1 MRLPD
6 VAAVLHKSWK
16 RLRQS
21 RRELNSKNLTFIVR
35 ANQTQITK
43 SVPFVN
49 IHANEHWQQI
59 VLSSVAAFA
68 AVSYVVVSFFKAR
81 RQRQKHGQKVG
92 WVGRWSFLNALG
104 RKRGD
109 QGRYE
114 QTFGDNFDG
123 TSHSHPLET
132 TATSDETNDCRQ
144 TLRRTHLG
152 RTSDA
157 QDGALVDRNT
167 SIRSVMTLPVYRA
180 IAGHNERV
188 IGREGE
194 RGGVDVVVEF
204 PTAEEEEFLR
214 REEMEAIY
222 QIRLARRQQ
231 AAEREESRRQ
241 IHEVRQRGDSNAVA
255 EARSR
260 SRTASTNG
268 TVEELRQDVNRIREQ
283 RQRSVS
289 SVSYADLGVARHD
302 GTRIRANSNESEQMG
317 LLSDAAS
324 IAVSTFSDARSPGFH
339 RRQHSASSLVS
350 VDSDLHPNHPASRVR
365 SHPSKL
371 RLSGS
376 SGEIGTGSR
385 LELVE
390 VDLGTEP
397 LPLPQY
403 ENASHDDN
411 VEAQSPTNS
420 ARQPPPEYAAPD
432 QVFSPGSDGATSF
445 AHIHSS
451 NETQVL
457 STGEVPGVIGDIPR
471 LPSLRL
477 PVIVVERI
485 TDENSIQ
492 NS

>member
-1 MRLPD
+1 
-6 VAAVLHKSWK
+6 
-16 RLRQS
+16 
-21 RRELNSKNLTFIVR
+21 
-35 ANQTQITK
+35 
-43 SVPFVN
+43 
-49 IHANEHWQQI
+49 
-59 VLSSVAAFA
+59 
-68 AVSYVVVSFFKAR
+68 
-81 RQRQKHGQKVG
+81 
-92 WVGRWSFLNALG
+92 
-104 RKRGD
+104 
-109 QGRYE
+109 
-114 QTFGDNFDG
+114 
-123 TSHSHPLET
+123 
-132 TATSDETNDCRQ
+132 
-144 TLRRTHLG
+144 
-152 RTSDA
+152 
-157 QDGALVDRNT
+157 
-167 SIRSVMTLPVYRA
+167 MTLPVYRA
-180 IAGHNERV
+180 IAGQNERV

-204 PTAEEEEFLR
+204 PTAEEEESLR

-241 IHEVRQRGDSNAVA
+241 RHEARQRGDSNAVT

-260 SRTASTNG
+260 SRTASPNG
-268 TVEELRQDVNRIREQ
+268 TIEELRQDVNRIQEQ

-324 IAVSTFSDARSPGFH
+324 IAVSTLSDARSPGFH
-339 RRQHSASSLVS
+339 RRQYSASSLVS
-350 VDSDLHPNHPASRVR
+350 IDSDLHPNPPASRVR
-365 SHPSKL
+365 SHSTTL
-371 RLSGS
+371 RLSGG
-376 SGEIGTGSR
+376 SGEIGAGSR

-390 VDLGTEP
+390 VDLGIEP
-397 LPLPQY
+397 LLPPQY
-403 ENASHDDN
+403 EDASHHDN

-420 ARQPPPEYAAPD
+420 VRQPPPEYAAPD
-432 QVFSPGSDGATSF
+432 QVFSPGSDRATSS

-451 NETQVL
+451 NETEGL

-485 TDENSIQ
+485 TDGNSTQ